1 MMKKDGYRADFAAA
15 VTVSSAIQGPII
27 PPSIPLI
34 IFSSLTNTSVAA
46 LFLGGAVPGAMMGI
60 AQIIV
65 IYFIA
70 RKNNF
75 PANPI
80 KALTL
85 GLAFRIF
92 YNAFWALFMPLI
104 IIGGIISGIFTATEA
119 ASIAVAY
126 AILVGICAY
135 RTLSLKQIW
144 GILDRAVRTSASV
157 YLIVG
162 FASVISWILATE
174 RVPSELTMLV
184 ETLDM
189 QPWMLLL
196 CLNIFFLI
204 NGLWIGDS
212 VQLLLFAPLFTP
224 IVAAMGVDPVQF
236 GVIMVVNVMI
246 GLMTPPYGLGLY
258 LGSAISGQPLAAIV
272 RKSFPFLISN
282 IVVLLI
288 VTYVPAVSL
297 TLPRMFGFLN

>member
-1 MMKKDGYRADFAAA
+1 
-15 VTVSSAIQGPII
+15 
-27 PPSIPLI
+27 
-34 IFSSLTNTSVAA
+34 
-46 LFLGGAVPGAMMGI
+46 
-60 AQIIV
+60 
-65 IYFIA
+65 
-70 RKNNF
+70 
-75 PANPI
+75 
-80 KALTL
+80 
-85 GLAFRIF
+85 
-92 YNAFWALFMPLI
+92 MPLI

-126 AILVGICAY
+126 AIVVGVCAY
-135 RTLSLKQIW
+135 RTLSLKQVW
-144 GILDRAVRTSASV
+144 DILDRAVRTSASV

-174 RVPSELTMLV
+174 RVPSELTELV
-184 ETLDM
+184 ATLDM

-282 IVVLLI
+282 LVVLLI
-288 VTYVPAVSL
+288 VTYIPAVSL
-297 TLPRMFGFLN
+297 TLPHLFGFLD